1 MDYEDLKDLPRRAI
15 SDKVQHD
22 KSFIIAKYT
31 KYDGYQRSLSSMV
44 YKLFVKNSAM
54 HTDISANGGAIKS
67 EILSNQQSETH
78 LADGLQKTNH

>member
-1 MDYEDLKDLPRRAI
+1 
-15 SDKVQHD
+15 
-22 KSFIIAKYT
+22 
-31 KYDGYQRSLSSMV
+31 MV

-67 EILSNQQSETH
+67 EILLNQQSATH